1 MVTAVQYNRQAL
13 AETKPRMSYSGGKV
27 FVWQQK
33 AKEKLREL
41 LGLDRFQKV
50 DPQLEIEYDRAIEGG
65 REIRF
70 SFQSEEGYRVPCHL
84 VLPEGVSNPPVM
96 IALQGHSTGMH
107 ISLGNPKYESDERT
121 IKGGDRDFCVRALK
135 EGYASIAVE
144 QRNFGECG
152 GNEKGPDCF
161 QSAMTALLCG
171 RTTIGERVW
180 DIQRLIDVLE
190 SDFGHLVDLKKICCM
205 GNSGGGTATAYL
217 MALEER
223 VVLAMPSC
231 AMCTYRDSIGA
242 MHHCAC
248 NYVPDIANW
257 FDMNDLMAMAAP
269 KYYIQVSGME
279 DGIFPIAGAEEVF
292 LKGKRAYDALGESDK
307 CILVKGEGGHRFY
320 ADDAWPFVH
329 KFLGI

>member
-1 MVTAVQYNRQAL
+1 MVTAVQYNRQVL

-50 DPQLEIEYDRAIEGG
+50 DPQLEIEFDRAIEGG

-190 SDFGHLVDLKKICCM
+190 SDFAHLVDLKKICCM

-320 ADDAWPFVH
+320 ADMSWPVFDE
-329 KFLGI
+329 FI